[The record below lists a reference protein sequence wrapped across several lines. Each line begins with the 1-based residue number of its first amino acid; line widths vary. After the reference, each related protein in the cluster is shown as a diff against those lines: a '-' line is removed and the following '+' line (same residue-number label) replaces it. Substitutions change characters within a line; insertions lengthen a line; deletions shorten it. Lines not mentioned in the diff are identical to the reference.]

1 MINFLGMDEL
11 VVSGHKPAAVPLP
24 SSIPSSIP
32 TILHSTVP
40 NRPIDLNLD
49 KYTSDYLTKAEKLQ
63 STANFHSTEGN
74 NVPNCVTVTSSSPTL
89 TQEKDVQLTI

>member
-1 MINFLGMDEL
+1 MIYLFTGMDEL
-11 VVSGHKPAAVPLP
+11 VVSGQTPLP

-32 TILHSTVP
+32 TILPITVP

-63 STANFHSTEGN
+63 SKANFYLTEGN
-74 NVPNCVTVTSSSPTL
+74 NVPNCITVISSSPTL